1 MQCWIC
7 APLLLEKFLRAMS
20 VNVRDAAEFPLYK
33 WRFVVLAAFSSFNF
47 IASWT
52 WLGFAA
58 FSRQT
63 VAYFGWADDSW
74 INWYLFV
81 GPVVF
86 LLSTPL
92 YSFVLNKKGLRVTC
106 VSGSALVLG
115 GTVLRALC
123 LWVPLNI
130 GWPLALAGQV
140 LDNVAAVASMSVP
153 AKLSS
158 VWFGPNERSLS
169 TSVAVVSNSLGTA
182 AGFLFGLAYQSPAA
196 PFDCLQFQLLLQLS
210 FAAVSFA
217 AVALTVRDGP
227 ATASSQA
234 TDGDVTTLR
243 MLPELAR
250 LCCNGPFVFLVI
262 VAGVSQG
269 IFTAWSAMLG
279 VILDS
284 GAANSTAIFANQTA
298 VGVST
303 TTAFLGFGSNVAGV
317 VGGLLLGA
325 VAIYFRRR
333 YRLLIVICFLIGG
346 ISFSLFTLSVQNVVP
361 FNAYSVSV
369 LCLMG
374 SFFVA
379 AANPLFYELGVEL
392 AYPAPE
398 GLVGIVIALAVNV
411 MGSPVYPLQAYIPV
425 PAINWLNAGNA
436 LVFCVAVLFLRES
449 YKRNQIEVLPSE
461 KLLDSIEPREHHK
474 LLTNLTA

>member
-1 MQCWIC
+1 
-7 APLLLEKFLRAMS
+7 MS
-20 VNVRDAAEFPLYK
+20 TSKTAADAFPLYK
-33 WRFVVLAAFSSFNF
+33 WRFLVLISFSSFTF
-47 IASWT
+47 VQSWS

-58 FSRQT
+58 FSDQT
-63 VAYFGWADDSW
+63 VAYFGWPDGDW
-74 INWYLFV
+74 INWYLFFGPGFFLV
-81 GPVVF
+81 G
-86 LLSTPL
+86 TPL
-92 YSFVLNKKGLRVTC
+92 FTYLLDKKGLQVTC
-106 VSGSALVLG
+106 ITGSSMVLVAA
-115 GTVLRALC
+115 VLRALC
-123 LWVPLNI
+123 LWVPLSV
-130 GWPLALAGQV
+130 GWPLALVGQALDSIAG
-140 LDNVAAVASMSVP
+140 VAAMAVP

-158 VWFGPNERSLS
+158 VWFGPNERSVS

-269 IFTAWSAMLG
+269 IFTAWSAMLE

-284 GAANSTAIFANQTA
+284 GAANATAVFSNQTA

-303 TTAFLGFGSNVAGV
+303 TTAAFLGFGSNVAGV

-325 VAIYFRRR
+325 VAVFFRRK
-333 YRLLIVICFLIGG
+333 YVALIVVCFLVAGV
-346 ISFSLFTLSVQNVVP
+346 SFSLFTLSVQNVVP
-361 FNAYSVSV
+361 FNAYAVSV
-369 LCLMG
+369 LCLVG

-398 GLVGIVIALAVNV
+398 GLVGIVVSVAVNLF
-411 MGSPVYPLQAYIPV
+411 GSPVYPLQAYIPI

-436 LVFCVAVLFLRES
+436 LLFSVAVLFMRET
-449 YKRNQIEVLPSE
+449 YKRDQVEVLPPE
-461 KLLDSIEPREHHK
+461 KLLHSIDSSEQQK
-474 LLTNLTA
+474 LLN